1 MLIKPKPGA
10 RLSENDPVCAVKTT
24 ADLEDKNYSPFEK
37 RSTPTGKA
45 LESRFKPLL
54 GHCHD
59 KDPRIPQMDEE
70 VRPIPVD
77 QRDGKGG
84 PVWTKK

>member
-10 RLSENDPVCAVKTT
+10 RLSENDPVCAIKTT
-24 ADLEDKNYSPFEK
+24 EDLENHAYSPLEK
-37 RSTPTGKA
+37 RTTEAGRA
-45 LESRFKPLL
+45 LEGRFTELL
-54 GHCHD
+54 NNCHD
-59 KDPRIPQMDEE
+59 KDPRIPQMDDE